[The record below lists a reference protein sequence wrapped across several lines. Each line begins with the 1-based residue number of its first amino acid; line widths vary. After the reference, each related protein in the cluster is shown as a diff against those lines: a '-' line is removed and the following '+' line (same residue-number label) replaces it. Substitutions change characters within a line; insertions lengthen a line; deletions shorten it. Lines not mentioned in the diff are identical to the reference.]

1 MHVRSGRGRLR
12 PHGRRLLAAA
22 PRECAG
28 SHPQPGWV
36 ALTPAGKRADR
47 AIRRARAELMESALD
62 PLTAAERTQLDRLLA
77 KVLAGLE
84 GAPDAVRGTCRLCD
98 TGVCGRA
105 EGRCSFWPGAAG

>member
-1 MHVRSGRGRLR
+1 
-12 PHGRRLLAAA
+12 
-22 PRECAG
+22 
-28 SHPQPGWV
+28 V

-62 PLTAAERTQLDRLLA
+62 ALTAAERTQLDRLLA